1 MNTDMLTPR
10 QAADQSKNRSNLNNR
25 TAEQQY
31 HYEMGADT
39 NLGKPTKSKIQTK
52 WIINISFILI
62 LLTGIG
68 GSFVDFFDMDKFI
81 GFLEVFAY
89 VWVPLIAAFGTGKAV
104 KGWSEKKFSKPS
116 EKASNIDDMPPQ

>member
-1 MNTDMLTPR
+1 MDTGMLTPEE
-10 QAADQSKNRSNLNNR
+10 AAAQSRNRSNLNNR
-25 TAEQQY
+25 TSEQRY
-31 HYEMGADT
+31 NYEMGADP
-39 NLGKPTKSKIQTK
+39 NPGKPTKSKIQTK
-52 WIINISFILI
+52 WIINVSFILI

-104 KGWSEKKFSKPS
+104 KGWSEKKFSKPK
-116 EKASNIDDMPPQ
+116 ETIPDDMPPQ

>member
-1 MNTDMLTPR
+1 MDTGMLTPEE
-10 QAADQSKNRSNLNNR
+10 AAAQSRNRSNLNNR
-25 TAEQQY
+25 TSEQRY
-31 HYEMGADT
+31 NYEMGTDP
-39 NLGKPTKSKIQTK
+39 NPGKPTKSKVQTK

-104 KGWSEKKFSKPS
+104 KGWSEKKFSKPK
-116 EKASNIDDMPPQ
+116 ETTPNDIPPQ